1 MDHTTYEMVHGPN
14 TPRNEGVPPF
24 FYAANGLVC
33 TLVGFLKDPRVI
45 LSRIRFLFGRQ
56 IGKVEVFTNL
66 SNNNNNNNKEAAG
79 VSPGSFVREAW
90 AMFLLLYLPP
100 RPNGPKAQR

>member
-1 MDHTTYEMVHGPN
+1 MARM
-14 TPRNEGVPPF
+14 PPETRASHHSF
-24 FYAANGLVC
+24 MQQMGWSAPPSS
-33 TLVGFLKDPRVI
+33 LVGFLKDPRVI

-66 SNNNNNNNKEAAG
+66 SNSKEAAG

-90 AMFLLLYLPP
+90 AMFLRLYLPP